1 MFSLNLSSAGK
12 GPFMGSKAKHNY
24 APEAH
29 FSGGGRGG
37 GGQRGDSG
45 EEHGPALAGKFRSL
59 VF

>member
-12 GPFMGSKAKHNY
+12 EPFMGSKAKHNY

-37 GGQRGDSG
+37 QRGDSG

>member
-1 MFSLNLSSAGK
+1 MFSLNFSSAGK

-29 FSGGGRGG
+29 FSGEGR
-37 GGQRGDSG
+37 GQRGDSG
-45 EEHGPALAGKFRSL
+45 EEHGPALAGKFRCL

>member
-37 GGQRGDSG
+37 GRGG
-45 EEHGPALAGKFRSL
+45 IVERNMVQPSL
-59 VF
+59 GNLGA

>member
-1 MFSLNLSSAGK
+1 MEMAVFSLNLSSAGK

-37 GGQRGDSG
+37 RGGIVERNMVQ
-45 EEHGPALAGKFRSL
+45 PSL
-59 VF
+59 GNLGA